1 MGGCV
6 TDRRQDTGAAAPSA
20 DLGNAVAAERTPA
33 RSVRGRARAQTA
45 CPLGKRV
52 RNLGA
57 RRRGAHDR
65 DWRSGFGM
73 SICGETSGCSL
84 KFFR

>member
-1 MGGCV
+1 MGGYV
-6 TDRRQDTGAAAPSA
+6 TDRRQDTGAAAPSG

-45 CPLGKRV
+45 CPLGKWIG
-52 RNLGA
+52 NPGA
-57 RRRGAHDR
+57 RRGGAHDR
-65 DWRSGFGM
+65 DWRSGLGM